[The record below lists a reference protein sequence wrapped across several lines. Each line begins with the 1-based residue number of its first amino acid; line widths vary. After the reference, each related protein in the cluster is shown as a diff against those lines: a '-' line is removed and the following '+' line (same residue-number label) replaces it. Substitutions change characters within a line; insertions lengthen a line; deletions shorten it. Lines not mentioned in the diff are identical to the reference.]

1 MSDSNIQQAAE
12 VIHNAKTI
20 AILTG
25 AGVSK
30 ESGVSTFRD
39 ALDGLW
45 SKYNPEELATPTAFK
60 NNPKLVW
67 DWYQFRREM
76 VSKAKPNAG
85 HVALAEIQK
94 RYPQTF
100 VITQN
105 VDDLHEQAGS
115 TNMIHL
121 HGNIAESKCF
131 DDCQG
136 KPTLIDLESFAWNRD
151 EGPPACPHC
160 GAYARPNVV
169 WFHEMLPEAE
179 LEKAYALAVACDVMI
194 VVGTSGLVTPA
205 ATLPKIAKDSVDI
218 PATIIEVNPDYSM
231 ITRYAD
237 IKLEAPSGEAL
248 PKVIIALDKFRGN

>member
-1 MSDSNIQQAAE
+1 MTDSNILQAAE
-12 VIHNAKTI
+12 AIHNAKTI

-30 ESGVSTFRD
+30 ESGVPTFRD

-60 NNPKLVW
+60 ANPKLVW
-67 DWYQFRREM
+67 DWYQFRRDL
-76 VSKAKPNAG
+76 VSDAKPNPG
-85 HVALAEIQK
+85 HVALAEIEK

-115 TNMIHL
+115 TNVIHL
-121 HGNIAESKCF
+121 HGNIAQSKCF
-131 DDCQG
+131 NDCQG
-136 KPTLIDLESFAWNRD
+136 KPTIIDLESFDWDRD
-151 EGPPACPHC
+151 AGPPACPYC
-160 GAYARPNVV
+160 GAHARPNVV
-169 WFHEMLPEAE
+169 WFHEMLPEND
-179 LEKAYALAVACDVMI
+179 LERAYALAVACDVMI

-205 ATLPKIAKDSVDI
+205 ATLPKIAKDSDDI

-248 PKVIIALDKFRGN
+248 PKVIQALDDLSTN

>member
-1 MSDSNIQQAAE
+1 MTDSNIQKAAE
-12 VIHNAKTI
+12 VIHNAKKIT
-20 AILTG
+20 ILTG

-30 ESGVSTFRD
+30 ESGVPTFRD

-60 NNPKLVW
+60 NDPKLVW
-67 DWYQFRREM
+67 DWYQFRRDL
-76 VSKAKPNAG
+76 VSGAKPNPG
-85 HVALAEIQK
+85 HFALAEIGK
-94 RYPQTF
+94 RYPRTF

-115 TNMIHL
+115 SNMIHL

-136 KPTLIDLESFAWNRD
+136 KPTIIDLESFEWNRD

-160 GAYARPNVV
+160 NAYVRPNVV
-169 WFHEMLPEAE
+169 WFHEMLPETE
-179 LEKAYALAVACDVMI
+179 LEKAYALSVVCDLMI
-194 VVGTSGLVTPA
+194 VVGTSGLVMPA
-205 ATLPKIAKDSVDI
+205 AKLPKIAKESEDI

-231 ITRYAD
+231 ITRFAD

-248 PKVIIALDKFRGN
+248 PKVIAELDKLR